1 MKLDQRTL
9 PNGVRIVTDTM
20 DSVETVSLGAW
31 VSVGTR
37 YERSD
42 INGVSHL
49 LEHMAF
55 KGTKRR
61 TARGIAEEI
70 EAVGGT
76 VNAYTSRELTVY
88 YATVLKGDEAV
99 AIDIIGDILQ
109 NSVFDEAELTRERAV
124 VLQEIGQAN
133 DTPDDIIFDMYQ
145 ARAFPDQPMGRPVLG
160 EAEIVGAMPRRAL
173 IEYMAEHYG
182 GKRLVLAASG
192 NLEPERIMDLAAAN
206 FGNVVAN
213 GAVAYE
219 PARYEGGDVREK
231 RDLEQVHIVLG
242 FEAFRYGD
250 PDYYALSVL
259 STLLGGGMSSRLFQE
274 IREKRGLVYS
284 IYSFFSPFVDTGTF
298 GVYAGTG
305 EKEVAELI
313 PVLCDEICKVMNGIT
328 EDEMK
333 RARAQMR
340 AGLLMGLESTQTRA
354 EQIARHTTLFDRVI
368 PIEELRARIDEVDA
382 DAVRRAARRV
392 FASRPTFAALGPIDH
407 VEPFERIAQRIR
419 V

>member
-1 MKLDQRTL
+1 MNVESRTL
-9 PNGVRIVTDTM
+9 PNGVRVITDRM

-61 TARGIAEEI
+61 NARAIAEEI
-70 EAVGGT
+70 EAVGGS

-88 YATVLKGDEAV
+88 YATVLKSDEAV

-109 NSVFDEAELTRERAV
+109 NSVFDEGELARERAV

-133 DTPDDIIFDMYQ
+133 DTPDDIIFDMFQ

-160 EAEIVGAMPRRAL
+160 EADIIGAMPRHAL
-173 IEYMAEHYG
+173 IEYMSEHYG
-182 GKRLVLAASG
+182 AKKLVLAASG
-192 NLEPERIMDLAAAN
+192 NLDPERIADLAETN
-206 FGNVVAN
+206 FGKLRAN
-213 GAVAYE
+213 GVSGYE
-219 PARYEGGDVREK
+219 AARYQGGDVRAS

-274 IREKRGLVYS
+274 IREKRGLAYS
-284 IYSFFSPFVDTGTF
+284 IYSFFSPFVDTGMF

-340 AGLLMGLESTQTRA
+340 AGLLMGLESTSSRA
-354 EQIARHTTLFDRVI
+354 EQIARHTALFGRVI
-368 PIEELRARIDEVDA
+368 PIEELRARIDAVDA

-392 FASRPTFAALGPIDH
+392 FASRPTFAALGPIGH
-407 VEPFERIAQRIR
+407 VEPFERIAQRIS